1 MYTSTFWPVVRTV
14 ISSFVLKNRRRLI
27 TFFALLFLLPLL
39 QIEPG
44 MAHATS
50 FAPTG
55 STVFS
60 GCVHPTFTSD
70 GNPFP
75 LCPGPFPKGGNCVW
89 WAWEQWHLL
98 GYNLPRNW
106 GNAAQWIVDAERSG
120 LPVGTTP
127 RVASIAVFPRADG
140 VWAFGVAG
148 HVAFVTSVAPGG
160 MTFNV
165 TYQDYGSP
173 TPMFVGTGY
182 NVSVI
187 NEPRFQRGQ
196 MRFIYF
202 PKPID
207 PRLFAKLPGVNG
219 NSVGSQNG
227 SHTKAHATRKK
238 RTRK

>member
-1 MYTSTFWPVVRTV
+1 MYTSTFWPVVRTL

-27 TFFALLFLLPLL
+27 IFFVLLFLLPLL

-55 STVFS
+55 STVFT
-60 GCVHPTFTSD
+60 GCVHPTFSSD

-89 WAWEQWHLL
+89 WAWEQWHRL

-140 VWAFGVAG
+140 VWAFGIAG

-207 PRLFAKLPGVNG
+207 PRLFAMLPGVNG
-219 NSVGSQNG
+219 NHVGSQNG